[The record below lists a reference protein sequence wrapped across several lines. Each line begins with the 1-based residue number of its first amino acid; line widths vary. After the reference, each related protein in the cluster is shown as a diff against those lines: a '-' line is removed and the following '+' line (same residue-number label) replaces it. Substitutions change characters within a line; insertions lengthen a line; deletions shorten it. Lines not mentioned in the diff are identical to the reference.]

1 MKVLVTDPIHE
12 DGIKKLEEFADVEVA
27 TDLNQEALIKKI
39 PEFDAI
45 IVRSATK
52 VGKDV
57 LDAAENLK
65 LIVRAGVGLDNIDL
79 DVAEEKSIKVENT
92 PEAPTTAV
100 AELAIGLMLTWA
112 RNLPKADKSLKEGKW
127 IKSQLVGTELKG
139 KTLGI
144 IGTGRIGR
152 EVAQRAKA
160 LGMNLL
166 GHDVVKSDE
175 FKEMNGEYVSLDELL
190 KNSDYV
196 TIHVP
201 LIPPTEHMIGE
212 EQLKL
217 MKSTAVI
224 VNTARGP
231 IIDEKALVKALENE
245 EIAGACVDVYEHEP
259 PEESPLTQLDNV
271 ITIPHLGASTRE
283 AQRAAGILAAEK
295 IRENLKQD

>member
-27 TDLNQEALIKKI
+27 TDLDQEALIKKI

-52 VGKDV
+52 VGKGE

-65 LIVRAGVGLDNIDL
+65 IIVRAGVGLDNIDL
-79 DVAEEKSIKVENT
+79 DAAEEKDIKVENT

-100 AELAIGLMLTWA
+100 AELTIGLMLAWA
-112 RNLPKADKSLKEGKW
+112 RKIPEADKAMKEGKW
-127 IKSQLVGTELKG
+127 IKSELAGTELKD

-152 EVAQRAKA
+152 EVAQRAKT

-166 GHDVVKSDE
+166 GYDVEKSDK
-175 FKEMNGEYVSLDELL
+175 FKEMSGEYVELEELL
-190 KNSDYV
+190 QNSDYV
-196 TIHVP
+196 TLHVP

-212 EQLKL
+212 KELDL
-217 MKSTAVI
+217 MKSTAVL
-224 VNTARGP
+224 VNAARGP
-231 IIDEKALVKALENE
+231 IVDEEALIKALENE
-245 EIAGACVDVYEHEP
+245 KIAGACIDVYEHDS
-259 PEESPLTQLDNV
+259 PEESSLTQLDNV
-271 ITIPHLGASTRE
+271 ILTPHLGASTKE
-283 AQRAAGILAAEK
+283 AQRTAGILAAEK
-295 IRENLKQD
+295 IRENLK